1 MPSCASAS
9 LSLPQ
14 QGDFDFSVVVSSDA
28 ACGIA
33 HRRGERGADTMPPA
47 VIVLGPSMSARPF
60 NVTIQV
66 QEPLQ
71 SHLTAADVNVRQGS
85 LLAFSGGLDP
95 DTGLPVYIATVTTD
109 RLKLAVQVPAGRV
122 RDLAGNLN
130 GDSNDLV
137 VSVGAPRPV
146 WVVQCCRRRMVLR
159 FCVRLLS
166 WGGIHKDRLPADGLY
181 IGVI

>member
-1 MPSCASAS
+1 
-9 LSLPQ
+9 
-14 QGDFDFSVVVSSDA
+14 
-28 ACGIA
+28 
-33 HRRGERGADTMPPA
+33 MPPA
-47 VIVLGPSMSARPF
+47 VIVVGPTTSARPF

-95 DTGLPVYIATVTTD
+95 DTRLPVYVATVTTD
-109 RLKLAVQVPAGRV
+109 RLKLAVQVLAGRV

-146 WVVQCCRRRMVLR
+146 RVVQCRRHRSGYAPCLCAAACPGVASITIACRLMLC
-159 FCVRLLS
+159 F
-166 WGGIHKDRLPADGLY
+166 
-181 IGVI
+181 